1 MADNVMKLCLI
12 GCGKMGHAMLAGW
25 LGLDDM
31 QAEIS
36 VIDPAHDAAQ
46 ALLSTPSVSV
56 NYYHSVADLPA
67 SYCADIAILAVKPQ
81 IMDNVLPQVVGV
93 GDSAT
98 GWISIAAGIST
109 AGLAHHL
116 GADARIMRAMP
127 NTQAAIGSGIT
138 ALYCTDT
145 VTAAQK
151 QRAQAL
157 LRACGDVVHIDD
169 ELMMDAVTAV
179 SGSGPAYVFLL
190 AEVMAAAGRKL
201 GLPADVADRLARQT
215 VAGSGALLAAETAP
229 ASQLRVNVTSE
240 GGTTAAALAVLMAE
254 GGMSALFDTALAAA
268 AHRAQ
273 ELDRCRSQ
281 E

>member
-1 MADNVMKLCLI
+1 
-12 GCGKMGHAMLAGW
+12 MLTGW
-25 LGLDDM
+25 LGLEDI

-36 VIDPAHDAAQ
+36 VIDPAHDTAQ
-46 ALLSTPSVSV
+46 ALFSTPSVGLR
-56 NYYHSVADLPA
+56 YYHSVAELPA
-67 SYCADIAILAVKPQ
+67 GYCADIAILAIKPQ
-81 IMDNVLPQVVGV
+81 IMDNVLPQVAVI

-109 AGLAHHL
+109 TGLGQHL
-116 GADARIMRAMP
+116 GVDARLMRAMP
-127 NTQAAIGSGIT
+127 NTPAAIGRGVT
-138 ALYCTDT
+138 ALYCTET
-145 VTAAQK
+145 VSAAQK
-151 QRAQAL
+151 ERAEAL

-240 GGTTAAALAVLMAE
+240 GGTTAAALGVLMAE
-254 GGMSALFDTALAAA
+254 GGMSALFDTALEAAA
-268 AHRAQ
+268 LRAQ
-273 ELDRCRSQ
+273 ELDGSRR
-281 E
+281 

>member
-1 MADNVMKLCLI
+1 MPENVMKLCLI
-12 GCGKMGHAMLAGW
+12 GCGKMGHAMLTGW
-25 LGLDDM
+25 LGLEDI

-36 VIDPAHDAAQ
+36 IIDPAHDTAQ
-46 ALLSTPSVSV
+46 ALFSTPSVGLR
-56 NYYHSVADLPA
+56 YYHSVAELPA
-67 SYCADIAILAVKPQ
+67 GYYADIAILAVKPQ
-81 IMDNVLPQVVGV
+81 IMDNVLPQVAAIGN
-93 GDSAT
+93 SAT

-109 AGLAHHL
+109 TGLGQHL
-116 GADARIMRAMP
+116 GVDARLMRAMP
-127 NTQAAIGSGIT
+127 NTPAAIGRGVT
-138 ALYCTDT
+138 ALYCTET
-145 VTAAQK
+145 VSAAQK
-151 QRAQAL
+151 ERAEAL

-240 GGTTAAALAVLMAE
+240 GGTTAAALGVLMAE
-254 GGMSALFDTALAAA
+254 GGMSALFDTALEAAA
-268 AHRAQ
+268 LRAQ
-273 ELDRCRSQ
+273 ELDGSRR
-281 E
+281 

>member
-1 MADNVMKLCLI
+1 MPENVMKLCLI
-12 GCGKMGHAMLAGW
+12 GCGKMGHAMLTGW
-25 LGLDDM
+25 LGLDDI

-36 VIDPAHDAAQ
+36 VIDPAHDTAQ
-46 ALLSTPSVSV
+46 ALFSTPSVGLR
-56 NYYHSVADLPA
+56 YYHSVAELPA
-67 SYCADIAILAVKPQ
+67 GYCADIAILAVKPQ
-81 IMDNVLPQVVGV
+81 IMDNVLPQVAVI

-109 AGLAHHL
+109 TGLGQHL
-116 GADARIMRAMP
+116 GVDARLMRAMP
-127 NTQAAIGSGIT
+127 NTPAAIGRGVT
-138 ALYCTDT
+138 ALYCTET
-145 VTAAQK
+145 VSAAQK
-151 QRAQAL
+151 ERAEAL

-240 GGTTAAALAVLMAE
+240 GGTTAAALSVLMAE
-254 GGMSALFDTALAAA
+254 GGISALFDAALEAAA
-268 AHRAQ
+268 LRAQ
-273 ELDRCRSQ
+273 ELDGSRR
-281 E
+281 

>member
-1 MADNVMKLCLI
+1 MPENVMKLCLI
-12 GCGKMGHAMLAGW
+12 GCGKMGHAMLTGW
-25 LGLDDM
+25 LGLKDI

-36 VIDPAHDAAQ
+36 VIDPAHDTAQ
-46 ALLSTPSVSV
+46 ALFSTPSVGLR
-56 NYYHSVADLPA
+56 YYHSVAELPA
-67 SYCADIAILAVKPQ
+67 GYCADIAILAVKPQ
-81 IMDNVLPQVVGV
+81 IMDNVLPQVAAI

-109 AGLAHHL
+109 TGLGQHL
-116 GADARIMRAMP
+116 GVDARLMRAMP
-127 NTQAAIGSGIT
+127 NTPAAIGRGVT
-138 ALYCTDT
+138 ALYCTET
-145 VTAAQK
+145 VSAAQK
-151 QRAQAL
+151 ERAEAL
-157 LRACGDVVHIDD
+157 LRACGDVVHIND

-240 GGTTAAALAVLMAE
+240 GGTTAAALGVLMAE
-254 GGMSALFDTALAAA
+254 GGMSALFDTALEAAA
-268 AHRAQ
+268 LRAQ
-273 ELDRCRSQ
+273 ELDGSRR
-281 E
+281 

>member
-1 MADNVMKLCLI
+1 MPENVMKLCLI
-12 GCGKMGHAMLAGW
+12 GCGKMGHAMLTGW
-25 LGLDDM
+25 LGLEDI

-36 VIDPAHDAAQ
+36 VIDPAHDTAQ
-46 ALLSTPSVSV
+46 ALFSTPSVGLR
-56 NYYHSVADLPA
+56 YYHSVAELPA
-67 SYCADIAILAVKPQ
+67 GYCADIAILAVKPQ
-81 IMDNVLPQVVGV
+81 IMDNVLPQVAAI

-109 AGLAHHL
+109 TGLGQHL
-116 GADARIMRAMP
+116 GVDARLMRAMP
-127 NTQAAIGSGIT
+127 STPAAIGRGVT
-138 ALYCTDT
+138 ALYCKET
-145 VTAAQK
+145 VSAAQK
-151 QRAQAL
+151 EHAEAL
-157 LRACGDVVHIDD
+157 LQACGDVVHIDD

-240 GGTTAAALAVLMAE
+240 GGTTAAALGVLMAE
-254 GGMSALFDTALAAA
+254 GGMSALFDTALEAAA
-268 AHRAQ
+268 FRAQ
-273 ELDRCRSQ
+273 ELDGSRR
-281 E
+281 

>member
-1 MADNVMKLCLI
+1 MKPLITLI
-12 GCGKMGHAMLAGW
+12 GCGKMGHAMLTGW
-25 LGLDDM
+25 LGLEDI

-36 VIDPAHDAAQ
+36 VIDPAHDT
-46 ALLSTPSVSV
+46 ALALFSTPSVGLR
-56 NYYHSVADLPA
+56 YYHSVAELPA
-67 SYCADIAILAVKPQ
+67 GYCADIAILAVKPQ
-81 IMDNVLPQVVGV
+81 IMDNVLPQVAAI

-109 AGLAHHL
+109 TGLGQHL
-116 GADARIMRAMP
+116 GVDARLMRAMP
-127 NTQAAIGSGIT
+127 NTPAAIGRGVT
-138 ALYCTDT
+138 ALYCTET
-145 VTAAQK
+145 VSAAQK
-151 QRAQAL
+151 ERAEAL

-201 GLPADVADRLARQT
+201 GLPANVADRLARQT

-240 GGTTAAALAVLMAE
+240 GGTTAAALGVLMAE
-254 GGMSALFDTALAAA
+254 GGMSALFDTALEAAA
-268 AHRAQ
+268 LRAQ
-273 ELDRCRSQ
+273 ELDGSRR
-281 E
+281 

>member
-1 MADNVMKLCLI
+1 
-12 GCGKMGHAMLAGW
+12 
-25 LGLDDM
+25 
-31 QAEIS
+31 
-36 VIDPAHDAAQ
+36 
-46 ALLSTPSVSV
+46 
-56 NYYHSVADLPA
+56 
-67 SYCADIAILAVKPQ
+67 
-81 IMDNVLPQVVGV
+81 
-93 GDSAT
+93 
-98 GWISIAAGIST
+98 
-109 AGLAHHL
+109 
-116 GADARIMRAMP
+116 
-127 NTQAAIGSGIT
+127 
-138 ALYCTDT
+138 
-145 VTAAQK
+145 
-151 QRAQAL
+151 L

-254 GGMSALFDTALAAA
+254 GGMLALFDTALAAA